1 VNAQAG
7 GTPPIPNA
15 SYGYLF
21 RTPFLAH
28 IWHENAALNTVIS
41 ERIFAHR
48 RKAASESRSNV
59 GGWHSETGELEFL
72 EDARAPLMAQMHQL
86 ADEATRRVLA
96 EEGAPA
102 VAVQWRFFGWAN
114 ISNTGDSHGAH
125 THPGSTWSGVYY
137 VDTGE
142 SASGESGRLQFVDP
156 SQGRANTFLSY
167 LLPSSVEIAPQAS
180 LMVLFPSY
188 LVHAVL
194 PHRGARS
201 RLSIAFNLRRE
212 PYP

>member
-1 VNAQAG
+1 VNAQSTHA
-7 GTPPIPNA
+7 IPNA

-28 IWHENAALNTVIS
+28 VWHENTELNAALG
-41 ERIFAHR
+41 ERILHHR
-48 RKAASESRSNV
+48 RHATVEKRSNV

-72 EDARAPLMAQMHQL
+72 GDARTPLMRQMYRL

-96 EEGAPA
+96 EEGASPTT
-102 VAVQWRFFGWAN
+102 VEWRFFGWAN
-114 ISNTGDSHGAH
+114 ICNAGDAHGAH

-142 SASGESGRLQFVDP
+142 NEPGESGRLQLVDP

-167 LLPSSVEIAPQAS
+167 LLPSSVEISPQPG

-194 PHRGARS
+194 PHRGARA

>member
-1 VNAQAG
+1 VNAPAG
-7 GTPPIPNA
+7 GTPQIPNA

-28 IWHENAALNTVIS
+28 IWHENAELNGALS
-41 ERIFAHR
+41 ERIFAHH
-48 RKAASESRSNV
+48 RKATSESRSNV

-72 EDARAPLMAQMHQL
+72 GDARAPLMAQMVQL

-96 EEGAPA
+96 DEGAPA
-102 VAVQWRFFGWAN
+102 IPVQWRFFGWAN
-114 ISNTGDSHGAH
+114 ISNSADAHGAH

-142 SASGESGRLQFVDP
+142 NAPGESGRLQFVDP

-167 LLPSSVEIAPQAS
+167 LLPSSVEIAPQPS

-194 PHRGARS
+194 PHRGPRS